1 MSLEGRG
8 FLPYASSHPMMR
20 GFSSSMFG
28 RSSAAL
34 LTLAIAAMPVLGGC
48 GSEKKDTKSPTAES
62 NMDDALA
69 LLPGNAIA
77 VGTVDARAFFGSQTF
92 GSELA
97 KLVEKYV
104 PLGQEAGFQ
113 ASRDVDRVTWASYSY
128 QGIDAAAIIVGR
140 FDEAKIKQAALQK
153 TPTKSGGMLVASQYA
168 GRDVYT
174 INNVGFTVL
183 SNTRAIA
190 GTESGIRRVLERI
203 KDGRVKRDISK
214 WMIDTVETPGAAAVV
229 AGDFGTQPMPAEVLR
244 QVPVPF
250 IQSMK
255 ALRILLTFKEPGIQ
269 IAGSLTYPDEK
280 AAGTATEHVKQ
291 VANQAK
297 WLALLGVKVQ
307 NVDVKT
313 EKQDVQVKLEVDD
326 QSLRQLLASAPQWLG
341 Q

>member
-1 MSLEGRG
+1 MKRG
-8 FLPYASSHPMMR
+8 SFP
-20 GFSSSMFG
+20 F
-28 RSSAAL
+28 AAL
-34 LTLAIAAMPVLGGC
+34 TILFAVLLVACGGD
-48 GSEKKDTKSPTAES
+48 KKETKAPAVD
-62 NMDDALA
+62 NGMDDAFA

-92 GSELA
+92 GAELA
-97 KLVEKYV
+97 RLVEKYL
-104 PLGQEAGFQ
+104 PIGQEAGFQ

-128 QGIDAAAIIVGR
+128 QGVDAAAIVVGR

-153 TPTKSGGMLVASQYA
+153 TPTKSGGVLVASQYA

-174 INNVGFTVL
+174 LNNVGFTIL
-183 SNTRAIA
+183 SNTKAIA

-203 KDGRVKRDISK
+203 KDGRVKRDIAK
-214 WMIDTVETPGAAAVV
+214 WMVETVETPGAAGAV
-229 AGDFGTQPMPAEVLR
+229 AGDFATQPMPAEAMR

-255 ALRILLTFKEPGIQ
+255 AVRVLLTFKEPGVQ
-269 IAGSLTYPDEK
+269 VASSLTYPDEK
-280 AAGTATEHVKQ
+280 GAGTASEHVKQ

-297 WLALLGVKVQ
+297 WLALFGVKVQ
-307 NVDVKT
+307 NVDVRT

-326 QSLRQLLASAPQWLG
+326 QSLRQVLATAPQWLG